1 MRPTRATLRLA
12 LAVTLGFDLLIA
24 PSALAKKEA
33 DPPAAASSPAAPGN
47 LAIIDLKTYDIAMT
61 GAERRILV
69 RALIENQTPVNF
81 ESSWSLDIRKAGK
94 GKQQQSLGSCEG
106 ENLPQGRVAVCEVW
120 VTGETL
126 KEDDMVEAAL
136 RRTGTLASWDRDS
149 SDDMRSVV
157 LRTTPERGNVL
168 RIADWKLFP
177 TILTGANEVQFE
189 FTVEGSHLVWVLT
202 PDAPGPRL
210 LAGHPA
216 DGVLTGKG
224 KERVKT
230 SGPVTLVARNSL
242 GAYVYQAVPVVHPYA
257 AVKKTWQEAPKS
269 DSAVVAAKAEILDAG
284 VYDVPEDQV
293 VLDEINA
300 YLSAKDWAAEIKRMR
315 LQVDGEPD
323 PLPAGVL
330 NPKAKERK

>member
-1 MRPTRATLRLA
+1 MRPTRAALRFA
-12 LAVTLGFDLLIA
+12 LAVVIGLALLHS
-24 PSALAKKEA
+24 PDSAAKKEL
-33 DPPAAASSPAAPGN
+33 DPPVTAAPAGAPGN

-69 RALIENQTPVNF
+69 RTLIENQTPVNF
-81 ESSWSLDIRKAGK
+81 ESSWTLDVRKAGK
-94 GKQQQSLGSCEG
+94 GKQQQSLGTCEG
-106 ENLPQGRVAVCEVW
+106 ANLPQGRVAVCEVW
-120 VTGETL
+120 VAGETL
-126 KEDDMVEAAL
+126 KEDDMVESSL
-136 RRTGTLASWDRDS
+136 RRAGALAAWDRDS
-149 SDDMRSVV
+149 SDDLRSVV

-189 FTVEGSHLVWVLT
+189 FTVEGSHLVWVIT
-202 PDAPGPRL
+202 PDSPGPRL

-230 SGPVTLVARNSL
+230 SGPVTLIARNSL
-242 GAYVYQAVPVVHPYA
+242 GAYVYQAIPVVHPYA
-257 AVKKTWQEAPKS
+257 AIKKTWLEAPKS
-269 DSAVVAAKAEILDAG
+269 DTTEAAAKAEILDAG

-300 YLSAKDWAAEIKRMR
+300 YLSAKDWAAEIKRLR
-315 LQVDGEPD
+315 LQVEGEPD
-323 PLPAGVL
+323 PVPASVL
-330 NPKAKERK
+330 NPKTKERK